1 MGRQYA
7 HIKQY
12 YSIIQQLQNEGKS
25 YREIGEELGFSREQ
39 VKECMRRP
47 RRLAEKR
54 KQSVPKRKG
63 RPPIQ
68 EPASW
73 AALCKEVKRLRMEN
87 EILRD
92 FLKATERM

>member
-1 MGRQYA
+1 MGRQYT

-12 YSIIQQLQNEGKS
+12 YSLMQQLQDEGKS

-47 RRLAEKR
+47 RRLTQKQ

-63 RPPIQ
+63 RPPRQ
-68 EPASW
+68 ASANW
-73 AALCKEVKRLRMEN
+73 NALQKEVKSLRMEN
-87 EILRD
+87 ELLRD
-92 FLKATERM
+92 FLKTTERM